1 MPRIKHVTEATKME
15 RYRIYLRDKN
25 EKQIDKGPT
34 MASWRYMMSE
44 ENQELPIS
52 ADLLA
57 ILRDPAAV
65 QNPDAYGPDPGQL
78 ELVHNSWL
86 VSKDTG
92 YKYPIKDG
100 IPVMLIEEGERWKD
114 TPIDELPMPPE
125 SAEPLPMSAGSTE
138 FFSDTDDSGGLSY
151 IALGAGLLM
160 AILLAIGLWRFL
172 SRNRE

>member
-1 MPRIKHVTEATKME
+1 MNNN
-15 RYRIYLRDKN
+15 DN
-25 EKQIDKGPT
+25 D
-34 MASWRYMMSE
+34 
-44 ENQELPIS
+44 LPIS

-65 QNPDAYGPDPGQL
+65 QNPEKYGPDPGQL

-114 TPIDELPMPPE
+114 TPIDALPMPPE
-125 SAEPLPMSAGSTE
+125 SADPLPASESASSL
-138 FFSDTDDSGGLSY
+138 FSPQGDSDSMNV
-151 IALGAGLLM
+151 IAIVAAIVGALVLFLIIWRLLT
-160 AILLAIGLWRFL
+160 RKK
-172 SRNRE
+172 E